1 MGILSI
7 FHSSKKGGKNRYLV
21 GICLLDDSACL
32 ICVDSKE
39 STITENIKVTDCG
52 SSEDALTQILKQSQS
67 KGIVSL
73 GLANQSYQFL
83 DVDKP
88 SVDENELNQVLKWS
102 LKDLISYDTADVVVD
117 YIEKPAQVIGHE
129 KVYAVAGQKKKLK
142 SYVDNLSSN
151 IGGLKQISVFETL
164 IRNLVP
170 ASDQAKLIMFQL
182 PGKEVILQ
190 IIQNEHIYFSR
201 RLRGYNRFC
210 DYTAEEIQM
219 GAADALILEI
229 QRSLD
234 YFESQLKQNPVTSIS
249 LNIAHDEKETVC
261 EVLAT
266 GLNLQVEWIEHEEF
280 TPIEMLAKSACS
292 ELSRYLETDEK
303 LR

>member
-7 FHSSKKGGKNRYLV
+7 FHRSKSGGKNRYRI

-32 ICVDSKE
+32 ISIDSKDNA
-39 STITENIKVTDCG
+39 IVENIKVSDC
-52 SSEDALTQILKQSQS
+52 SSSDDALAQVLKQSQS
-67 KGIVSL
+67 KGAVSL

-88 SVDENELNQVLKWS
+88 SVDEEELNQVLKWS
-102 LKDLISYDTADVVVD
+102 LKDLMSYDTADVVVD

-142 SYVDNLSSN
+142 GYVNSISGN
-151 IGGLKQISVFETL
+151 IAGLKQICVFETL

-170 ASDQAKLIMFQL
+170 LSEQAKLIMFQL

-190 IIQNEHIYFSR
+190 IIQNEQIYFSR

-219 GAADALILEI
+219 GAADALILEV

-234 YFESQLKQNPVTSIS
+234 YFESQLKQNPVTSIA
-249 LNIAHDEKETVC
+249 LNIAHDEKETIC
-261 EVLAT
+261 DVLAT
-266 GLNLQVEWIEHEEF
+266 GLNMQVEWIENEEF
-280 TPIEMLAKSACS
+280 THIEMLAKSASS
-292 ELSRYLETDEK
+292 ELSRYLDSDEK